1 MRTTGTREA
10 AASADAGRWHPA
22 PAIRLSVALH
32 AASALTLA
40 IQPALWAWIVMA
52 LAANHL
58 ILISAVF
65 WPRGALLG
73 PNITRLPADAV
84 ARGEI
89 VLTFDDGPDPEITPQ
104 VLALLDRYRMKASFF
119 CIGERAAAFPEIVR
133 EIARRGH
140 SVENHS
146 SRHSYAFAFY
156 GMSRLG
162 REVDA
167 AQSIIGRI
175 TGRAPGF
182 FRAPAGFRNPFLDP
196 VLAKRGLNYVSW
208 TRRGYDTVCRD
219 PRVVVDKLTRGLAAG
234 DVLLLHDGSSART
247 AEGQAMVLA
256 VLPLLLDR
264 LSDNRLMSVALA
276 NVYPTFDLIAGES
289 DLDGSELS

>member
-1 MRTTGTREA
+1 MTDNPEA
-10 AASADAGRWHPA
+10 AGSAPGRRWHPA

-32 AASALTLA
+32 AASALTLV
-40 IQPALWAWIVMA
+40 IQPALWAWVVMA

-58 ILISAVF
+58 ILIGAVF
-65 WPRGALLG
+65 WPRGAFLG
-73 PNITRLPADAV
+73 PNITRLPAEAV
-84 ARGEI
+84 ARREI
-89 VLTFDDGPDPEITPQ
+89 VLTFDDGPDPELTPQ

-119 CIGERAAAFPEIVR
+119 CIGEKAEAFPEIVK

-146 SRHSYAFAFY
+146 ARHSYAFAFY
-156 GMSRLG
+156 GLSRLA

-182 FRAPAGFRNPFLDP
+182 FRAPAGFRNPLLDL
-196 VLAKRGLNYVSW
+196 VLAKRGLRYVSW

-219 PRVVVDKLTRGLAAG
+219 PRVVIDKLTGGLAAG
-234 DVLLLHDGSSART
+234 DVLLLHDGSAART
-247 AEGQAMVLA
+247 AQGQAMVLA
-256 VLPLLLDR
+256 VLPLLLER
-264 LSDNRLMSVALA
+264 LRRQGLKSVGLRTAL
-276 NVYPTFDLIAGES
+276 
-289 DLDGSELS
+289 ELP